1 MARVVIALYTE
12 TVYDL
17 CLCPLLDPGVAVGR
31 RADNFSAAGL
41 PNNARAQ
48 SEKAFMAKRYK
59 TGFVMF
65 VVTVASKHVASR
77 KMATMLNHS
86 SIGGIGGERDVHDMT
101 VGFHNMTMGAAKEEA
116 PAAEQ
121 SQRLGERHGS
131 KHPTRRTKVKK
142 ILCPRS
148 LPRYLFSYYNCTGLH
163 V

>member
-1 MARVVIALYTE
+1 MARYPAVFAL
-12 TVYDL
+12 
-17 CLCPLLDPGVAVGR
+17 
-31 RADNFSAAGL
+31 
-41 PNNARAQ
+41 
-48 SEKAFMAKRYK
+48 
-59 TGFVMF
+59 F
-65 VVTVASKHVASR
+65 VVTGASR
-77 KMATMLNHS
+77 QMASRRVATMLNHCS
-86 SIGGIGGERDVHDMT
+86 SDGIGGERDVHDMT